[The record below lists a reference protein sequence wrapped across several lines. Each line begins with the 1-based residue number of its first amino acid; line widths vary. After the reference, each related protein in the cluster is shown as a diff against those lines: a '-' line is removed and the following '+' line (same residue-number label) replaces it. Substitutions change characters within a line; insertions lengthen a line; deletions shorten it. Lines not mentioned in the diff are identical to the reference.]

1 MSTSARRIHLAVAPA
16 NGWLTEAERNRP
28 SRFRQTAAASPLPA
42 EEVVMPTPR
51 GVRWGQG
58 PLLDTITLQCGTDPR
73 DLRRRR
79 RG

>member
-1 MSTSARRIHLAVAPA
+1 MSTSARRTESAATPA
-16 NGWLTEAERNRP
+16 HGWLTEAERNRP
-28 SRFRQTAAASPLPA
+28 SRFRERMAASPLPA
-42 EEVVMPTPR
+42 EEVVMACPR

-79 RG
+79 RD